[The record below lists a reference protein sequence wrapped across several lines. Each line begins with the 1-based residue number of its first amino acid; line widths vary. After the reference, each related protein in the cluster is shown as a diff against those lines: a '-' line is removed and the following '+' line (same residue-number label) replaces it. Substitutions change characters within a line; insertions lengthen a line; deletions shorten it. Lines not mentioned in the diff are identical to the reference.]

1 MGSSESTRLTDDG
14 QLKFSPTF
22 CDGGRTVVY
31 AVHDVPNRV
40 SLVRFDLESGRK
52 ERLYPEMQVH
62 QFDPAFSR
70 DGRWHAYC
78 RSSGSPQMLLIVR
91 DRQEQAEAVFTP
103 EGARSTARSP
113 RILPDGSRVV
123 FTLSAPGGQ
132 QSCPVNLQGKDLR
145 PLTDS
150 AGINVWPD
158 VSPDGS
164 RIVFS
169 SSLGGH
175 LQLYTMNADGT
186 NAARLTESPVRDMR
200 PAWSPDGGRIAFTSA
215 RDGNPEI
222 YVVNADGTGL
232 ARVTAHGER
241 DDFAT
246 WHPDGRRLLVVAE
259 RGGESDLWLL
269 DVSA

>member
-14 QLKFSPTF
+14 QMKFSPTF

-103 EGARSTARSP
+103 EGARSTARSSAKSSP
-113 RILPDGSRVV
+113 RPSS
-123 FTLSAPGGQ
+123 SAPAPARARW
-132 QSCPVNLQGKDLR
+132 SSRASSRSSPCCSR
-145 PLTDS
+145 S
-150 AGINVWPD
+150 AGC
-158 VSPDGS
+158 
-164 RIVFS
+164 
-169 SSLGGH
+169 
-175 LQLYTMNADGT
+175 
-186 NAARLTESPVRDMR
+186 
-200 PAWSPDGGRIAFTSA
+200 
-215 RDGNPEI
+215 
-222 YVVNADGTGL
+222 
-232 ARVTAHGER
+232 
-241 DDFAT
+241 
-246 WHPDGRRLLVVAE
+246 
-259 RGGESDLWLL
+259 
-269 DVSA
+269 